1 MFSAKHEVLLPA
13 RVNFA
18 IILRMGGFD
27 IFFQI
32 LLPLFLHC
40 RILRTK
46 HRANSKSL
54 LIISEL
60 NSDTMKTKQHFITA
74 ALPSLL
80 LLCFPFFGVGQKTT
94 QSKSIFEYLSKTD
107 GAKITLE
114 ADLTSMLENRKKEQY
129 YPATLTTEDG
139 KTFKVEAK
147 LRGKFRRKI
156 ADIPP
161 LKIKFKKKDLTG
173 QGFDTLNEIK
183 LTLPAYD
190 NELGEQ
196 LLLKEYVAYRMFE
209 HLTSASVRARLVRLT
224 IRDTHVEKSKRM
236 FAILIEDEEE
246 TAARMN
252 GQEIEQYGISP
263 DSLIMN
269 QAALVAVFQY
279 MVGNTDWD
287 ISMQRNVRL
296 IKSPESGKVL
306 VIPFDF
312 DFAGMVAAPYASPS
326 SESGLKTVRDRFMMA
341 NGIKTEQLKRA
352 LKIVKA
358 AKPDLYKIC
367 YSKFV
372 PRAAGDEIVAYLDT
386 FFEQIE
392 NSEEVP
398 MMFKMP
404 ETD

>member
-1 MFSAKHEVLLPA
+1 
-13 RVNFA
+13 
-18 IILRMGGFD
+18 
-27 IFFQI
+27 
-32 LLPLFLHC
+32 
-40 RILRTK
+40 
-46 HRANSKSL
+46 
-54 LIISEL
+54 
-60 NSDTMKTKQHFITA
+60 MKTKQHFITT
-74 ALPSLL
+74 ALLSLL
-80 LLCFPFFGVGQKTT
+80 LLCFPFFGAGQKTT
-94 QSKSIFEYLSKTD
+94 QSKSIFEHLTKTE

-236 FAILIEDEEE
+236 FAILLEDEEE
-246 TAARMN
+246 TAVRMN
-252 GQEIEQYGISP
+252 GQEVEQYGISP

-296 IKSPESGKVL
+296 IKSQESGKVL